1 MFSWAFACEPENM
14 APTLNQEEPS
24 PLAEEVLNAA
34 VGVLL
39 NQEEPVVGL
48 ADVLLNQ
55 EEPVL
60 AVEGPN
66 QEGPPLKKE
75 ELDVA
80 ALCGALTNNGLAACW
95 TVEVSDLGKLE
106 AIADGTDSRSLNAF
120 CPARVTEDPNPRF
133 VPARISPIAVGR
145 SFVLLI
151 FYPST
156 SIQFSCV

>member
-14 APTLNQEEPS
+14 APTLNQEEPR

-55 EEPVL
+55 EEPML

-75 ELDVA
+75 ELDV
-80 ALCGALTNNGLAACW
+80 TACW
-95 TVEVSDLGKLE
+95 TVEVSALGKLE

-133 VPARISPIAVGR
+133 VPERISPIAVGR